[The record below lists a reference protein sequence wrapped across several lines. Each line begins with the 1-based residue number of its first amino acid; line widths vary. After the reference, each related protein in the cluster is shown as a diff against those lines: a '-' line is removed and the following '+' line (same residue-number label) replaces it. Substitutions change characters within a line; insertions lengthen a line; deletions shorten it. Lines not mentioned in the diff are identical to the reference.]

1 MTDLNIALVPGI
13 GMKRV
18 AFAVIVESSPSL
30 GVPSKFVEALTW
42 NW

>member
-1 MTDLNIALVPGI
+1 MIAALVPGI

-18 AFAVIVESSPSL
+18 VFAVIVEGSPSL
-30 GVPSKFVEALTW
+30 GVPPEFVEALTW